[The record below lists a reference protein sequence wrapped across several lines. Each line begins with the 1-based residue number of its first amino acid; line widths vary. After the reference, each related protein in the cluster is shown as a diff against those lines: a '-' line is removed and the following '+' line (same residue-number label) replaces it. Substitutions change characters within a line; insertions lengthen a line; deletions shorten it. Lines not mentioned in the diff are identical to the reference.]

1 MEKYPE
7 IEIIYNDIKKLNIQG
22 ATNVAIATLEGTKKY
37 LKITKEIDPQLM
49 YNEIIEVG
57 KYLAHA
63 RANEP
68 LAVNGVTYI
77 SHCFTK
83 KNSVLPRIEIMK
95 QEMEE
100 FCNNYLE
107 LIENCKRELVDYGTR
122 NLFNFD
128 KLLTHCHS
136 STAVALIKSLGK
148 GDHDFETFCTE
159 TRPLFQGR
167 KTAKSLV
174 DAGIKTTLI
183 ADSAAESFV
192 IGRGSTP
199 VDAIFIGCD
208 QITPKGHAINK
219 IGSWGIAMSAHYV
232 GKPVYVVTPMLKLD
246 IESGVDV
253 EIEVR
258 ESRELWDDAPK
269 GLIMYN
275 PAFEIVDN
283 VLITGY
289 VTEVGIIKPQD
300 LEKEAKSRYPWLF
313 EQTDI

>member
-22 ATNVAIATLEGTKKY
+22 ATNVAIATLEGMKKY

-77 SHCFTK
+77 SHCFTQ

-232 GKPVYVVTPMLKLD
+232 GKPVYIITPMLKLD

>member
-22 ATNVAIATLEGTKKY
+22 ATNVAIATLEGMKKY

-63 RANEP
+63 RPNEP

-77 SHCFTK
+77 SHCFTQ
-83 KNSVLPRIEIMK
+83 KNFVLPRIEIMK

-232 GKPVYVVTPMLKLD
+232 GKPVYIITPMLKLD

>member
-22 ATNVAIATLEGTKKY
+22 ATNVAIATLEGMKKY

-63 RANEP
+63 RTNEP

-232 GKPVYVVTPMLKLD
+232 GKPVYIITPMLKLD

>member
-7 IEIIYNDIKKLNIQG
+7 IQKIYDDIKKLNIQG
-22 ATNVAIATLEGTKKY
+22 ATNVAISTLEGMKKY
-37 LKITKEIDPQLM
+37 LEVTKEIDPQLL
-49 YNEIIEVG
+49 YTEILEVG
-57 KYLAHA
+57 KYLGHA
-63 RANEP
+63 RPNEP
-68 LAVNGVTYI
+68 LAVNGVTYVK
-77 SHCFTK
+77 HRFTEK
-83 KNSVLPRIEIMK
+83 KSVLPKIETMK
-95 QEMEE
+95 QELEKI
-100 FCNNYLE
+100 CNDYLE
-107 LIENCKRELVDYGTR
+107 LLEHCKRELVDYGTR

-174 DAGIKTTLI
+174 DGGIKTTLI

-192 IGRGSTP
+192 IGRGSSP
-199 VDAIFIGCD
+199 IDAIFIGCD

-219 IGSWGIAMSAHYV
+219 IGSWGIAMAAHYV

-246 IESGVDV
+246 NDSGENI

-258 ESRELWDDAPK
+258 ESRELWEDAPN

-283 VLITGY
+283 LLITGY

-313 EQTDI
+313 ENSNI

>member
-22 ATNVAIATLEGTKKY
+22 ATNVAIATLEGMKKY

-83 KNSVLPRIEIMK
+83 KISVLPRIEIMK

>member
-22 ATNVAIATLEGTKKY
+22 ATNVAIATLEGMKKY

-63 RANEP
+63 RPNEP

-148 GDHDFETFCTE
+148 GDYDFETFCTE

-232 GKPVYVVTPMLKLD
+232 GKPVYIITPMLKLD

>member
-22 ATNVAIATLEGTKKY
+22 ATNVAIATLEGMKKY

-232 GKPVYVVTPMLKLD
+232 GKPVYIITPMLKLD

>member
-22 ATNVAIATLEGTKKY
+22 ATNVAIATLEGMKKY

-63 RANEP
+63 RVNEP

-232 GKPVYVVTPMLKLD
+232 GKPVYIITPMLKLD

>member
-22 ATNVAIATLEGTKKY
+22 ATNVAIATLEGMKKY

-148 GDHDFETFCTE
+148 GDYDFETFCTE

-232 GKPVYVVTPMLKLD
+232 GKPVYIITPMLKLD